1 MDTSFMVFEALFSPQ
16 EPLKVKDSSKILKV
30 NFSIFRIGPAV
41 NVLTDPYENFE
52 KPQKCPDVL

>member
-1 MDTSFMVFEALFSPQ
+1 MDTSIMVFEALFSPQ
-16 EPLKVKDSSKILKV
+16 EPLKVKDSSIILEV
-30 NFSIFRIGPAV
+30 NFSVFRIGPAV

>member
-16 EPLKVKDSSKILKV
+16 KPLKVKDLSKIFRV

-41 NVLTDPYENFE
+41 NVLTGPYENFE